1 MKIKIL
7 TIMITLAIIISST
20 SAIVGAETCG
30 VQTESDKD
38 PSEIV
43 IVEKKI
49 QSGENWVDDY
59 QADLGETVKFKI
71 SITYKDSDG
80 PTGPAY
86 KIKNIVVTDYLQ
98 FGLFVRM
105 TDDLNYTDINFSREG
120 YKITW
125 DLQGV
130 ELFDN
135 QTYEIEYEAVVGN
148 IGELVNNVDVT
159 CLEKCISVKR
169 EVTTNATINGVC
181 NHDYVLLD
189 VDKDGIDEMAIDY
202 NDNSSDGYEL
212 FFDPNYNS
220 YAYQIYKDGDNDGK
234 IDHFIDINI
243 DLFNYNVSNFL
254 PDVYW
259 DPDDIV
265 LSDVV
270 VRDVEYDGTD
280 EWVFDSNGD
289 SKLDKYY
296 DPDDDLIH
304 LYIPYSLTITTV
316 GNGNVTV
323 YPDGDIFLKDFEVEL
338 SAEPDEGWVFDHWS
352 GDLTGSDTTTT
363 IKMTEDKTIT
373 ANFKAKNTT
382 TGPTVKIIKPK
393 KNMVYFYNIPLR
405 LRLLGT
411 KIVGPITVK
420 VKAESD
426 KGIKKVEFYLNNKLK
441 HTARVG
447 LLNTYKWTWFF
458 KPIELNK
465 KYVIKVVAYDK
476 EDKNNSDEIVVK
488 RVRSIFIPI
497 NNRTDKKPVVE
508 IIKPKKNMVYFYNI
522 PLRLRLL
529 GTKIVGPIT
538 VKVKAESD
546 KGIKKVEFYLN
557 NKLKH
562 TARVG
567 PLNTYKWTWFFKPAE
582 PNKMYTIKVVVYD
595 REGNKNFDQIFV
607 QRVRYHPLLKHPL
620 LSIGIATTLAI
631 GAGLTGAATVG
642 GLFLLVKNIFN
653 KNRGTETPDD
663 NSNPDDGSS
672 DDETNSEP
680 IARITAPSSG
690 IVGEPVTFDASD
702 SYDPDGSST
711 LKYTWDFGDGS
722 TGSGVTAKHTYSS
735 PGKYKVVL
743 IVTDDMGGESTKS
756 MTIQINEGEPNTQ
769 KTDLFWYI
777 VVGLSLILLA
787 IIGLLFVGRKI
798 YE

>member
-49 QSGENWVDDY
+49 QSGENWVDNY

-135 QTYEIEYEAVVGN
+135 QTYEIEYEAIVGN

-304 LYIPYSLTITTV
+304 PYIPYSLTITTV

-393 KNMVYFYNIPLR
+393 KNM
-405 LRLLGT
+405 
-411 KIVGPITVK
+411 
-420 VKAESD
+420 
-426 KGIKKVEFYLNNKLK
+426 
-441 HTARVG
+441 
-447 LLNTYKWTWFF
+447 
-458 KPIELNK
+458 
-465 KYVIKVVAYDK
+465 
-476 EDKNNSDEIVVK
+476 
-488 RVRSIFIPI
+488 
-497 NNRTDKKPVVE
+497 
-508 IIKPKKNMVYFYNI
+508 MYFYNI

-607 QRVRYHPLLKHPL
+607 QRVRAHPLLKHPL
-620 LSIGIATTLAI
+620 LSIGIAATLAI

-777 VVGLSLILLA
+777 VTGLSLILLA

-798 YE
+798 YD

>member
-7 TIMITLAIIISST
+7 AIMVTLAMIIPST

-49 QSGENWVDDY
+49 QSGENWVDNY

-105 TDDLNYTDINFSREG
+105 ADDLNYTDINFSREG

-148 IGELVNNVDVT
+148 LGELVNNVDVT

-169 EVTTNATINGVC
+169 EVTANATINGVC

-259 DPDDIV
+259 DPDNIV

-304 LYIPYSLTITTV
+304 PYIPYSLTITKV

-338 SAEPDEGWVFDHWS
+338 SAEPDEGWVFDYWS

-363 IKMTEDKTIT
+363 IKMTKDKTIT

-458 KPIELNK
+458 KP
-465 KYVIKVVAYDK
+465 
-476 EDKNNSDEIVVK
+476 
-488 RVRSIFIPI
+488 
-497 NNRTDKKPVVE
+497 
-508 IIKPKKNMVYFYNI
+508 
-522 PLRLRLL
+522 
-529 GTKIVGPIT
+529 
-538 VKVKAESD
+538 
-546 KGIKKVEFYLN
+546 
-557 NKLKH
+557 
-562 TARVG
+562 
-567 PLNTYKWTWFFKPAE
+567 AE

-607 QRVRYHPLLKHPL
+607 QRVRSHPLLKHPL
-620 LSIGIATTLAI
+620 LSIGIAATLAI

-702 SYDPDGSST
+702 SYDPDGSNT

-777 VVGLSLILLA
+777 VTGLSLILLA
-787 IIGLLFVGRKI
+787 TIGLLFVGRKI